1 MDMNF
6 PNGHIEW
13 AETHHVIVTELNSFL
28 DGREY
33 PLPHV
38 LQKVLDEE
46 GTGGVMQL
54 GIDLTNKFEEQ
65 YKGVEWDGDWLDTI
79 EKFLKTNL

>member
-1 MDMNF
+1 MNF
-6 PNGHIEW
+6 PNGSIEW
-13 AETHHVIVTELNSFL
+13 AETHHVIVTELNLLLNQTSNYF
-28 DGREY
+28 
-33 PLPHV
+33 PPV

>member
-1 MDMNF
+1 MNF

-13 AETHHVIVTELNSFL
+13 AETHHVIVSELNHFL
-28 DGREY
+28 NQKDY
-33 PLPHV
+33 PLPPT

-65 YKGVEWDGDWLDTI
+65 YKGIEWDGNWHDTI
-79 EKFLKTNL
+79 EEFLKVNL